1 MESLMT
7 FITVMAGM
15 SFSLVIAL
23 ATEELIF
30 GKVLCPLFARN
41 ARLRAAQ
48 KR

>member
-23 ATEELIF
+23 VTEELIF
-30 GKVLCPLFARN
+30 GKVLCPLFARD
-41 ARLRAAQ
+41 ARLRAQ

>member
-7 FITVMAGM
+7 FITVLAGM
-15 SFSLVIAL
+15 SFSLAIAL

-41 ARLRAAQ
+41 TRLRAQ